1 MNSGRLRPPR
11 ARKAPGFKQVKKET
25 NGNLRWLFFFFFFF
39 LIFLNCAFQNLRRR
53 YDELESAISLMRSD
67 LANVTA
73 LFETTKKAHTKLQ
86 RENATTVAELG
97 ETKRSLDVTKG
108 ELTEAKTEA
117 RGCRPY
123 VDATPRDTIS
133 RST

>member
-1 MNSGRLRPPR
+1 MKLSFKR
-11 ARKAPGFKQVKKET
+11 AFGLVLF
-25 NGNLRWLFFFFFFF
+25 LFFRR
-39 LIFLNCAFQNLRRR
+39 LRR
-53 YDELESAISLMRSD
+53 YDELESAIGLMKSD

-108 ELTEAKTEA
+108 ELTEAKVEA
-117 RGCRPY
+117 GAVPIHTTRFRAQLEAWTRETHVLFIGGGR
-123 VDATPRDTIS
+123 
-133 RST
+133 

>member
-1 MNSGRLRPPR
+1 M
-11 ARKAPGFKQVKKET
+11 
-25 NGNLRWLFFFFFFF
+25 
-39 LIFLNCAFQNLRRR
+39 CR
-53 YDELESAISLMRSD
+53 YRELESAIGLMKSD

-108 ELTEAKTEA
+108 ELDICAAEQ
-117 RGCRPY
+117 
-123 VDATPRDTIS
+123 RDTAA
-133 RST
+133 